1 MPTPPERPAWP
12 TAHCGACQ
20 GLIVWATTTAGDR
33 IAVDAEPVAPDS
45 DHATI
50 RLLSRGEGQDPAAE
64 IIRNKRQLFGARL
77 AYRKH
82 LSVCPHAAHYRSRAR
97 ARREGRS

>member
-1 MPTPPERPAWP
+1 MPTPPETPWP
-12 TAHCGACQ
+12 TTHCDACQ
-20 GLIVWATTTAGDR
+20 GLIVWATTLAGDR

-64 IIRNKRQLFGARL
+64 LIRNKAQLFGARR

-82 LSVCPHAAHYRSRAR
+82 LAVCPHAAHYRSRAR